1 MVPKSSSDP
10 LSNLSSL
17 DSSARAVAPLQMFEA
32 RPMLLSKASKRF
44 KESYKDYLQEM
55 KDIAAA

>member
-10 LSNLSSL
+10 SSSQSSR

-32 RPMLLSKASKRF
+32 RPMLLSKASKRL
-44 KESYKDYLQEM
+44 KESYQDFLEEL